1 MAPLPHIAPSSS
13 PKAQPLRHEQPLR
26 LMKADI
32 WDEVSAAV
40 ASGGPTPKLEA
51 ALGNILSGRSNNFPA
66 PPPAA
71 RTPSDTDSDSP
82 SPTTKE
88 NAPPRRRLRR
98 DMLPSDSDS
107 PPPTPTKKPS
117 AFFRQA
123 ARRAYAPTTKADPRL
138 QLRRALVDAVG
149 RCGDATHAAQLIRND
164 GPAALGCATA
174 ELWAVQ
180 AATNTAH
187 WSCDEDKGLA
197 EAVCVAGAARQGGQ
211 NRSAWPVA
219 IDGIVLGVLEIQGA
233 PWPFDAAEGAAL
245 AEACA
250 APLRRSADVMAH
262 ARDVAGYERRVEE
275 LSAKGHE
282 RKRRLADALRV
293 GESEREA
300 RGHVED
306 ALRATHAAHDA
317 LREEFRRSLG
327 CQNDWSDRAI
337 ALKDAAC
344 ARSVAAAAREVLRA
358 RSDAAARAAASLQER
373 EAALRATMRAIEA
386 SHERIND
393 AKEAALRTTLGALAN
408 DGRLALR
415 AKDAADDLR
424 ARAEAEAA
432 QCRTG
437 KDRAEEILRKA
448 EDGADARVEAAE
460 RACEDRVRQ
469 ARDAQ
474 RAQHAACAAALSEA
488 SLVRSLLDEERRT
501 RRDEAEWRD
510 VAAAKL
516 RRRRILAVATALHR
530 ARRRWRRERLAEALA
545 VWLEDAAVTARVA
558 AVATRVALRIHG
570 APPAWWTPAV
580 DAAALKLARRVD
592 AAEAAAAASL
602 AARASRAEEA
612 SRERRCGGAVAHAA
626 QKATARAKALFAAAA
641 TGGDATLVGVVAD
654 GARAI
659 ASSDAEVTLFGGA
672 HVGKVAR
679 IETSVQ
685 IPSDHGPLGL
695 VATGALDATG
705 RAELEGWCLLA
716 GHALD
721 CQRALA
727 AAAKVLGQAS
737 DDASR
742 RVRAAD
748 RKAVEAVDDAR
759 RGALVLD
766 AVAANGDA
774 EELSRAALDDGGAD
788 EITARV
794 VVLTPGSW
802 EATVVHR
809 TPVGRVEVHGS
820 AWCAPV
826 KNGCLV
832 VHAGRPRPPRY
843 AALLAQCAAIVS
855 RTRSKPVSRR
865 KRLRVLVRR
874 ATASAQRMAW
884 ARWRRGAAL
893 YAQGELDER
902 LVASEARGVELGLAA
917 DAALRARG
925 SLERACDDAQGSLV
939 RACDDAQRELRRRR
953 RGHALAVVEHC
964 ARRCA
969 TAGAAASSAAA
980 AARAGSA
987 GAAKARAW
995 RAAAKDGRSRT
1006 KRALGDL
1013 ELIRTQLAEASGTE
1027 ARAAALAIRA
1037 RELETDRRR
1046 LRDELATRDA
1056 AQRLGR
1062 APRRASLSPL
1072 SPATARWHRSP
1083 SPSPRV
1089 AFADTTPPP
1098 RALRTPSDQSLQTIA
1113 SSAASAA
1120 EDRRDALALRAAELE
1135 ARQRGV
1141 RDALSSHRSRT
1152 SDTTTSSSSGGDSL
1166 VGRTLRVLRDQL
1178 PSSPPE
1184 SPVEEA

>member
-1 MAPLPHIAPSSS
+1 
-13 PKAQPLRHEQPLR
+13 
-26 LMKADI
+26 MKADI

-71 RTPSDTDSDSP
+71 RAPSDTDSDSP

-123 ARRAYAPTTKADPRL
+123 ARRAYAPANKADPRI
-138 QLRRALVDAVG
+138 QLRRALMDAVG
-149 RCGDATHAAQLIRND
+149 RCGDATRAAQLIRND

-211 NRSAWPVA
+211 NRRAWPVA
-219 IDGIVLGVLEIQGA
+219 IDGIVLGVLEIRGA

-250 APLRRSADVMAH
+250 APLRRSADITAH

-282 RKRRLADALRV
+282 RKRRLADALRA
-293 GESEREA
+293 GEREREA
-300 RGHVED
+300 RGHAED
-306 ALRATHAAHDA
+306 ALRATNAAHDA

-327 CQNDWSDRAI
+327 CQHDWSDRAI

-358 RSDAAARAAASLQER
+358 RSDAAAQETASLQER
-373 EAALRATMRAIEA
+373 EAALKATMRAITA
-386 SHERIND
+386 SHDRIND
-393 AKEAALRTTLGALAN
+393 AKEAALRMTLGALAN

-415 AKDAADDLR
+415 AKDDAEDLR

-432 QCRTG
+432 RCRAG
-437 KDRAEEILRKA
+437 KNRAEETLRKV
-448 EDGADARVEAAE
+448 EDSADARVEAAE

-558 AVATRVALRIHG
+558 AVATRVALRVHG

-580 DAAALKLARRVD
+580 EAAALKLARRVD

-602 AARASRAEEA
+602 AASASRAEEA

-626 QKATARAKALFAAAA
+626 QKAAARAKALFAAAA

-727 AAAKVLGQAS
+727 AAAKALGQAS
-737 DDASR
+737 DDASQ

-759 RGALVLD
+759 RGALALD

-794 VVLTPGSW
+794 VVPTPGSW
-802 EATVVHR
+802 EATVVNR
-809 TPVGRVEVHGS
+809 TPVGQVEAHGS

-874 ATASAQRMAW
+874 ATASARRSAW

-893 YAQGELDER
+893 CVQGELDER

-917 DAALRARG
+917 EAAIRARG
-925 SLERACDDAQGSLV
+925 SLERACDDA
-939 RACDDAQRELRRRR
+939 RYELQRRR
-953 RGHALAVVEHC
+953 RGHALAIVEHC

-969 TAGAAASSAAA
+969 TAAAAASSAAA
-980 AARAGSA
+980 AARAGAA

-1013 ELIRTQLAEASGTE
+1013 ELIRTQLAEARGAE

-1072 SPATARWHRSP
+1072 SPATARWYRSP

-1098 RALRTPSDQSLQTIA
+1098 RALRTPSDQSPQTIA

-1152 SDTTTSSSSGGDSL
+1152 SDTTTSSSSGADSI

-1178 PSSPPE
+1178 PSSPPG
-1184 SPVEEA
+1184 SPLEEA